1 MMTGRYDEAIKTY
14 KKSISVNP
22 NFLPAHL
29 GLTATYI
36 LSDRVE
42 EAKVAAAEVLRINP
56 KFSLEHF
63 ETTLPYKNKVDIAR
77 YVAALREGGLK

>member
-1 MMTGRYDEAIKTY
+1 MTGRYEDAIKTY
-14 KKSISVNP
+14 EKSLGVNP

-36 LSDRVE
+36 LSDKAA
-42 EAKVAAAEVLRINP
+42 EAKVAATQVLSIDP

-63 ETTLPYKNKVDIAR
+63 AKTRPYKNKADIDH
-77 YVAALREGGLK
+77 YVAALRKAGLK